1 MRAMAVTRYGHPLER
16 IEVPEPSLRS
26 EHALLEVLTCG
37 VCYSDV
43 KTVRGKM
50 PYSGDLALP
59 HVPGHEVCARVIA
72 TDPPGA
78 LDEGAVVVVYHLW
91 PCRVCARCRAGQDN
105 ICTNPREWMG
115 FKGPGGFQDR
125 LVVPLN
131 RLTQVPRGIDPIH
144 AASTTCALGTGYR
157 AVVTRGGVRPGMR
170 LAVLGLGGV
179 GIHALQVGRAA
190 GAQVV
195 GLDVSE
201 RALKAGR
208 GLGLDVRDNRDG
220 DGMARILSD
229 TDEEG
234 VDVVVDTVG
243 RPETIAQA
251 ERLVRAG
258 GRIVAVGYAMGSDFA
273 LGSTRFVLEEVELW
287 GSRYVL
293 MNELQQAIRLVAEGK
308 IEMVVD
314 RVRTLE
320 DANELVEALEA
331 GDIVGRGVVDVAG
344 VT

>member
-1 MRAMAVTRYGHPLER
+1 VRAMAVTRYGGPLER
-16 IEVPEPSLRS
+16 IEVPEPSLRPG
-26 EHALLEVLTCG
+26 HALVEVLTCG
-37 VCYSDV
+37 VCFSDV

-50 PYSGDLALP
+50 PYSGDLPLP

-72 TDPPGA
+72 TDPPEA
-78 LDEGAVVVVYHLW
+78 LGEGAVVVVYHLW
-91 PCRVCARCRAGQDN
+91 PCRLCARCRAGQEN

-115 FKGPGGFQDR
+115 FKGPGGFQER
-125 LVVPLN
+125 LVVPLD
-131 RLTQVPRGIDPIH
+131 RLTQVPESIDPVH

-179 GIHALQVGRAA
+179 GIHALQVARAA

-201 RALKAGR
+201 KALKAGR
-208 GLGLDVRDNRDG
+208 ELALDVRDNRNG
-220 DGMARILSD
+220 DGTARILSD
-229 TDEEG
+229 TDGEG

-243 RPETIAQA
+243 HPETIAQS

-258 GRIVAVGYAMGSDFA
+258 GRVVAVGYAVGSNFA
-273 LGSTRFVLEEVELW
+273 IGSTRFVLEEVELL

-293 MNELQQAIRLVAEGK
+293 MDELQQAIRLVADGRV
-308 IEMVVD
+308 EMIVD

-320 DANELVEALEA
+320 DANELVEALES

-344 VT
+344 VA